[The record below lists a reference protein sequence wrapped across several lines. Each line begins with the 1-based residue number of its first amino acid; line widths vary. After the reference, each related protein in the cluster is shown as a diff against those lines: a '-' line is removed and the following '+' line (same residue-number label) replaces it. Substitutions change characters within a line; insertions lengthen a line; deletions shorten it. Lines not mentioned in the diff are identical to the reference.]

1 MTAAK
6 KRGPGRPSLGPRK
19 RIALNLAPSL
29 VDLIEADAERRDIT
43 VTEWLRRAS
52 LRYLE
57 LETEK
62 GLDAP

>member
-1 MTAAK
+1 MSTMK
-6 KRGPGRPSLGPRK
+6 KRGPGRPSLGRRK
-19 RIALNLAPSL
+19 RIALNLAPAL

-57 LETEK
+57 RPGDEVK
-62 GLDAP
+62 P